1 MCTRWRPCSC
11 GAPDL
16 YHLND
21 WNNSGGVSRI
31 PKTKTFIC
39 IHIHI
44 TYRQPQC
51 NFVLFFCTPSTY
63 PPTKRFDI
71 QVGSPE
77 YPRLCITALPA
88 KQILDGC
95 KNSHYASNFAV
106 SGLPEYCPNFHFPP
120 SSNRCH
126 RRDIPSSSLFLLL
139 PIFLLCLLLLW
150 TPLSPSMPSL
160 TPSPS
165 SKP

>member
-77 YPRLCITALPA
+77 YPRLCITALAA

-95 KNSHYASNFAV
+95 KIHTTQAILWFLVYQNTALISTF
-106 SGLPEYCPNFHFPP
+106 LRPP
-120 SSNRCH
+120 TVCH
-126 RRDIPSSSLFLLL
+126 RCDILSSSFFLLL
-139 PIFLLCLLLLW
+139 PLPLLCLLLL
-150 TPLSPSMPSL
+150 
-160 TPSPS
+160 
-165 SKP
+165 